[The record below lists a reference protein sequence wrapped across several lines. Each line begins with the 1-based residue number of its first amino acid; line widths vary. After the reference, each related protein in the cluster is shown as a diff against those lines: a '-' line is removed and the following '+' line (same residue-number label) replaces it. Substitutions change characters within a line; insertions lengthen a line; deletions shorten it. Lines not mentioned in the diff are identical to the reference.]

1 MKKLAA
7 LILVTALILGVAFWF
22 ATQKQPGSES
32 ANVETP
38 WNITLHEDGT
48 LESLGIR
55 LDHSTLQDLIDRH
68 GLPDSIA
75 LFADARE
82 ASSVEAYFR
91 NAKFGPISISLV
103 VTMRL
108 SQEELDAMLDRSG
121 GQLGTK
127 TGASKFLLDEAD
139 QRALLEKTVG
149 YLTAMPAYTSL
160 EADYFRERL
169 GDPAASLRVSE
180 TAQNWIYPDKGLTL
194 LIDEEGKEVFQYR
207 NPGEFQS
214 DQPTPVINTDLSE

>member
-22 ATQKQPGSES
+22 ATQSKPDGEN

-38 WNITLHEDGT
+38 WNITLHDDGT

-55 LDHSTLQDLIDRH
+55 LDHTTLQDVIDRH

-91 NAKFGPISISLV
+91 SVKFGPINISLV
-103 VTMRL
+103 TTMRL
-108 SQEELDAMLDRSG
+108 SAEELDGMLDRSG

-127 TGASKFLLDEAD
+127 TGASKFLLSEAD
-139 QRALLEKTVG
+139 QKALLKKPIG
-149 YLTAMPAYTSL
+149 YLTAMPAYSSL
-160 EADYFRERL
+160 EAEYFRERL
-169 GDPAASLRVSE
+169 GDPAASMQVSE
-180 TAQNWIYPDKGLTL
+180 TAQNWIYPEKGLTL
-194 LIDEEGKEVFQYR
+194 LIDTQGKEVFQYR
-207 NPGEFQS
+207 NPAEFAN
-214 DQPTPVINTDLSE
+214 DQPAPTVNTDLSE